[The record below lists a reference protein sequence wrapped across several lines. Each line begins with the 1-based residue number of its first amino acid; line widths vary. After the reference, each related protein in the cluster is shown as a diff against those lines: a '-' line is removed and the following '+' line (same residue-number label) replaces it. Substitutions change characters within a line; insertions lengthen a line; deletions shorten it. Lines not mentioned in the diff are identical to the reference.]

1 MHLMNIMLGLE
12 ESRKSH
18 IVKILL
24 GKGIIS
30 KDEKTGKIKKGDP
43 SKVKDALSKLG
54 IK

>member
-1 MHLMNIMLGLE
+1 MNIILGLD

-24 GKGIIS
+24 GKGIIT
-30 KDEKTGKIKKGDP
+30 KDEKTGKIKRGDP
-43 SKVKDALSKLG
+43 DKVKDALSKFG